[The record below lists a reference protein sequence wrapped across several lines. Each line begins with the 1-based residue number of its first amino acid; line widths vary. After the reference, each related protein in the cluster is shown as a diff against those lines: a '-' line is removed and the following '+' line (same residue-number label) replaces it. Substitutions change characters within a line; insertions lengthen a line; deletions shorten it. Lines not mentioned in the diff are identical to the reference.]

1 LALLLKQFSTLA
13 GECEPWR
20 AAYPWLREIPRS
32 GEIVAYCRG
41 PYCVLAF
48 EAVALLRKRGFKVR
62 CIEDGYPEWK
72 HAGLPVEQAA
82 IGEL

>member
-1 LALLLKQFSTLA
+1 
-13 GECEPWR
+13 
-20 AAYPWLREIPRS
+20 
-32 GEIVAYCRG
+32 VAYCRD

-62 CIEDGYPEWK
+62 RLEDGYPEWK